1 MLSLRQYGVIRKT
14 AAALV
19 VGAVTMGSAQ
29 AEWFVSVQDGKQVL
43 DNGVIRTAP
52 GDDALVLIE
61 MKDGRPAIRAEVA
74 VPTSVIGP
82 PTSVAVSPDGSLALV
97 TAGFRRDA
105 ADPGKTVENDQ
116 VSVVDLAALPPRLV
130 GSVRVGKAPGGVSIS
145 PDGRLALVA
154 NHNDGTVSVLA
165 IEGKTVREV
174 DQVRLADAK
183 AGPMHAVF
191 TPDGRRALLT
201 RDGDHRVTVL
211 AVDGLR
217 VTATSRDLYPG
228 QRPDCIDVRA
238 QGDFAVVAN
247 IGKGQGDADTLSLI
261 DLSVEPPRVIDT
273 VSVGQTP
280 EGAFFSPDGRFVGV
294 NVMEGS
300 NKPTSSPF
308 YQSRGNFALLKV
320 EGRRLVP
327 LARAPIGRWA
337 QGLAFSSD
345 ARFVLVQNTA
355 EQEIQVLRIDNER
368 LVDDGQRLPL
378 KGSPAALRP
387 VFR

>member
-1 MLSLRQYGVIRKT
+1 
-14 AAALV
+14 
-19 VGAVTMGSAQ
+19 
-29 AEWFVSVQDGKQVL
+29 
-43 DNGVIRTAP
+43 
-52 GDDALVLIE
+52 
-61 MKDGRPAIRAEVA
+61 
-74 VPTSVIGP
+74 
-82 PTSVAVSPDGSLALV
+82 
-97 TAGFRRDA
+97 
-105 ADPGKTVENDQ
+105 
-116 VSVVDLAALPPRLV
+116 
-130 GSVRVGKAPGGVSIS
+130 VRVGKAPGGVSIS

-165 IEGKTVREV
+165 IEGKDVRQV
-174 DQVRLADAK
+174 DRLSLGDAK
-183 AGPMHAVF
+183 AGPMHAAF

-211 AVDGLR
+211 AVDGQR
-217 VTATSRDLYPG
+217 VTVTPRDLYPG

-261 DLSVEPPRVIDT
+261 DLSAEPPRVIDT

-280 EGAFFSPDGRFVGV
+280 EGVFFSPDGRFVGA

-300 NKPTSSPF
+300 NKPASSPF
-308 YQSRGNFALLKV
+308 YRPQGSFALLKI
-320 EGRRLVP
+320 EGRKLVP
-327 LARAPIGRWA
+327 LARAPIGRWS
-337 QGLAFSSD
+337 QGLAFSAD
-345 ARFVLVQNTA
+345 ARLVLVQNTA

>member
-1 MLSLRQYGVIRKT
+1 MLSHTRCGVVGKT
-14 AAALV
+14 AAALL
-19 VGAVTMGSAQ
+19 VGALAMGSAQ

-43 DNGVIRTAP
+43 DNGVIKTAP
-52 GDDALVLIE
+52 GEDALVLIE
-61 MKDGRPAIRAEVA
+61 LKDGRAAVRAEVA

-82 PTSVAVSPDGSLALV
+82 PTSVAVSPDGALALV
-97 TAGFRRDA
+97 SAGFRRDP
-105 ADPGKTVENDQ
+105 ADPAKTVENDQ
-116 VSVVDLAALPPRLV
+116 VSVVDLAAVPPRLI
-130 GSVRVGKAPGGVSIS
+130 GTVRVGKAPGGVSIS

-154 NHNDGTVSVLA
+154 NHNDGSVSVLA
-165 IEGKTVREV
+165 IDGKDVRQV
-174 DQVRLADAK
+174 DQLRLADAK
-183 AGPMHAVF
+183 AGPMHAAF

-211 AVDGLR
+211 AIDGQR
-217 VTATSRDLYPG
+217 VTVTPRDLYPG

-261 DLSVEPPRVIDT
+261 DLAVEPPRVIDT

-280 EGAFFSPDGRFVGV
+280 EGAFFSPDGRYVGV

-300 NKPTSSPF
+300 NKPTRSPF
-308 YQSRGNFALLKV
+308 YQPRGNFVLLKV

-327 LARAPIGRWA
+327 LARAPIGRWS

-355 EQEIQVLRIDNER
+355 EQEIQVLRIADER